1 MRARVYSCTRNERSE
16 VKNESRFEILILKG
30 VDLGRYI
37 FKIDQQEKKLVFEL
51 VVLKCPIFNGRVLGF
66 ILKID
71 HKLFRAFGLFLPNQ
85 QL

>member
-1 MRARVYSCTRNERSE
+1 M
-16 VKNESRFEILILKG
+16 KNESRFENFILKG

-37 FKIDQQEKKLVFEL
+37 FQIGSQEKKKLGFGLVILE
-51 VVLKCPIFNGRVLGF
+51 CPKFNGRVLGF

-71 HKLFRAFGLFLPNQ
+71 NGLFRAFGLFLANK